1 MKEQLYDV
9 IVIGAGH
16 AGCEAA
22 LASARM
28 GCSTL
33 LLTMSLDNV
42 ALMPCNP
49 AIGGPAKAH
58 LVFEIDALGGE
69 MGRNINQSMIQ
80 VRMLNTNKG
89 AAVRSLRAQA
99 DKGAYQRRMKRV
111 LEQQPGLHLKQ
122 AVVEKLDTSQT
133 SPHVVETNLGTRYRG
148 HNIVVTSGTYMSAKI
163 IVGDV
168 VWQGGPN
175 AMMGPSGLSRCL
187 TDLGFEQVRFK
198 TGTPP
203 RVDGKTLD
211 FFRMEPQPGDD
222 CKHSFSFYS
231 SPVLDKQELCWLTH
245 TTEETHSIIRDNLH
259 RAPLYT
265 GMIQG
270 VGPRY
275 CPSIE
280 DKVVRF
286 ADKNRHQL
294 FLEPEGRSTDE
305 YYVQGMSTSLPEDVQ
320 EQFLRSIPGM
330 EKVDIIRPGYAI
342 EYDVVVPTQLKLTLE
357 SKACP
362 GLFFAGQINGTSG
375 YEEAA
380 AQGLMAG
387 INAARRVQGKP
398 PVVLPRSQAYIGVL
412 LDDLVVKGPEEPYRM
427 LTSRAEFRLLLRQD
441 NADKRL
447 SPLGHELG
455 LLPEEDF
462 QRYKNKQGE
471 VEGLVC
477 WAHGQKLKPEQA
489 NQHLGDSTCQQVSE
503 TVLLADL
510 LRRPGVSMESFRKM
524 FDKQYGATAVQAAET
539 EIKYQGYIEKQ
550 QKQVEQMQKMEEVK
564 IPEQLDFSHIAGLS
578 REGRDKL
585 SAHRPQTLGQAS
597 RIPGVSP
604 ADVSL
609 LSIHIKAARS

>member
-1 MKEQLYDV
+1 MKEQVYDV
-9 IVIGAGH
+9 IVVGAGH

-22 LASARM
+22 LAAARM
-28 GCSTL
+28 GCNTL
-33 LLTMSLDNV
+33 LLTMSLDHV
-42 ALMPCNP
+42 AFMPCNP

-80 VRMLNTNKG
+80 ARMLNTNKG

-111 LEQQPGLHLKQ
+111 LEQQPNLHLKQ
-122 AVVEKLDTSQT
+122 AVVDKLETSSTQG
-133 SPHVVETNLGTRYRG
+133 PAVVTNLGTRYRG
-148 HNIVVTSGTYMSAKI
+148 RNVVVTSGTYMSARI

-168 VWQGGPN
+168 AWAGGPN
-175 AMMGPSGLSRCL
+175 SMLGPSGLSDSL
-187 TDLGFEQVRFK
+187 KELGFELVRFK

-203 RVDGKTLD
+203 RVDGNSLD
-211 FFRMEPQPGDD
+211 FSRMEAQPGDVFP
-222 CKHSFSFYS
+222 HSFSFYTE
-231 SPVLDKQELCWLTH
+231 PELENQVLCWLTY
-245 TTEETHSIIRDNLH
+245 TGEKTHSIIRENLH

-265 GMIQG
+265 GIIEG

-280 DKVVRF
+280 DKIVRF
-286 ADKNRHQL
+286 ADKSRHQL
-294 FLEPEGRSTDE
+294 FLEPEGLSTDE

-320 EQFLRSIPGM
+320 ERFLRSIPGM

-342 EYDVVVPTQLKLTLE
+342 EYDVVVPTQLKLSLE
-357 SKACP
+357 SKAFE

-375 YEEAA
+375 YEEAG
-380 AQGLMAG
+380 AQGLLAG

-412 LDDLVVKGPEEPYRM
+412 LDDLVVKGPQEPYRM

-441 NADKRL
+441 NADRRL
-447 SPLGHELG
+447 SGLGHELG
-455 LLPEEDF
+455 LLSEGDF
-462 QRYKNKQGE
+462 QRYTKKQNSIQHLLAWAENK
-471 VEGLVC
+471 
-477 WAHGQKLKPEQA
+477 KLKPGQA
-489 NQHLGDSTCQQVSE
+489 NSYLEEADGQRISE
-503 TVLLADL
+503 TTIVADL
-510 LRRPGVSMESFRKM
+510 VRRPEVRLENFRDI
-524 FDKQYGATAVQAAET
+524 FTQEYTNAEITAAET

-550 QKQVEQMQKMEEVK
+550 KKQVEQMQSMEAVK
-564 IPEQLDFSHIAGLS
+564 IPEDLDFSSIAGLS
-578 REGRDKL
+578 GEARDKL
-585 SAHRPQTLGQAS
+585 NIHRPQTLGQAS

-609 LSIHIKAARS
+609 LSLHIKAGGQ